1 MAEHVY
7 IKLLSQC
14 LDIPTFKH
22 LISVHVHKLTI
33 QLIELIIQLIDLTN
47 LIINNRQFFHM

>member
-14 LDIPTFKH
+14 LDIPTFK
-22 LISVHVHKLTI
+22 LLSIQFQYMYMHKLTI
-33 QLIELIIQLIDLTN
+33 QLIEMIIQLIDLTN
-47 LIINNRQFFHM
+47 LII

>member
-14 LDIPTFKH
+14 LDIPILFS
-22 LISVHVHKLTI
+22 IQFQYMYMHKLTI

-47 LIINNRQFFHM
+47 LIINNR